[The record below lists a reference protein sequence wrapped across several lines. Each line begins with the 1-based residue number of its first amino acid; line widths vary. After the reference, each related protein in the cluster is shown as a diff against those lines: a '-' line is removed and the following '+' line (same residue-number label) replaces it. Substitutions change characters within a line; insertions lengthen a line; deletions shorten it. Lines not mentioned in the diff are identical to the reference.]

1 MTDSSGNR
9 SNSAR
14 ATVSPPIPESKTPSG
29 ASFMERNADADA
41 AREGAHLEI
50 GREVLEMT
58 RHVGFRAGE
67 EMIEHPQHEP
77 VLHFLPLE
85 PKIAGMNPLEV
96 VRFLLGFERHHRR
109 HAFPR
114 HERRARHR
122 PAGRRLA
129 PAGQNEGAQ
138 KRSHGPDAVVDGV
151 GGERDVGRVANVCG
165 ILSRK
170 LECWNVGQCD
180 RHCHHLPTFQPSNLP
195 PHRATNTFSFP
206 RSTFTVHS
214 LTPGSRSSP
223 STCSTSGSSGERT
236 TSFVVLMS
244 ATSRM
249 VTCVPRM
256 TRGIARKKR
265 GSETR
270 RITQTSNL
278 PSAGSA
284 SGANR

>member
-1 MTDSSGNR
+1 MTDSCGRR
-9 SNSAR
+9 SNNAR

-29 ASFMERNADADA
+29 ASFMERYAEADA

-50 GREVLEMT
+50 GREVLEVA
-58 RHVGFRAGE
+58 RHVGFRARE

-85 PKIAGMNPLEV
+85 PKIVGMNPLEV
-96 VRFLLGFERHHRR
+96 VRFLLGLERHHRR
-109 HAFPR
+109 DTFPR
-114 HERRARHR
+114 HERRACHR

-138 KRSHGPDAVVDGV
+138 KGSHGPHPLMHRIRWENHARGIGSRRVLSCKSARRHDCKQAP
-151 GGERDVGRVANVCG
+151 ERDRV
-165 ILSRK
+165 
-170 LECWNVGQCD
+170 
-180 RHCHHLPTFQPSNLP
+180 PTCRRADVHS
-195 PHRATNTFSFP
+195 HRATRTFKRP

-236 TSFVVLMS
+236 TSFAVLMS

-256 TRGIARKKR
+256 TRGIARRKR

-284 SGANR
+284 SGAKR

>member
-1 MTDSSGNR
+1 
-9 SNSAR
+9 
-14 ATVSPPIPESKTPSG
+14 
-29 ASFMERNADADA
+29 
-41 AREGAHLEI
+41 
-50 GREVLEMT
+50 
-58 RHVGFRAGE
+58 
-67 EMIEHPQHEP
+67 MIEHPQHEP

-114 HERRARHR
+114 HKRRARHR

-138 KRSHGPDAVVDGV
+138 KGSHGPDAVVDGV
-151 GGERDVGRVANVCG
+151 GGEGDVGRVANVCG
-165 ILSRK
+165 ILSGKMER
-170 LECWNVGQCD
+170 WNDGKRRGQGD
-180 RHCHHLPTFQPSNLP
+180 HIPSF
-195 PHRATNTFSFP
+195 PHSVVLQRATNTFSFP
-206 RSTFTVHS
+206 RSSFTVHS